1 MYFKEKKKRDSGK
14 RWKIEQ
20 GAGFREKGAR
30 MPDQDAPSRPREEY
44 GMIRSQYF

>member
-1 MYFKEKKKRDSGK
+1 MYFEEKKKRDSGK

-20 GAGFREKGAR
+20 GEKGAR